1 MKYNQLN
8 GDFKNLLNATITAVR
23 LYEPND
29 VQLYVKAIL
38 NASNIK
44 FEVEAVGKSYTSN
57 FSKTADKVI
66 EFLLYS
72 RFIERC
78 GDGLYLQTEDRGV
91 KLKEAGSFE
100 RYYEEQE
107 KQSQKANADA
117 QQSDL
122 IRSLDLQL
130 KEQQHRLNIM
140 ELNNKPYTF
149 KIAVAAFVISIFAF
163 LKSTGL
169 LLFLWQWYSKPVK

>member
-1 MKYNQLN
+1 MEYNQLN
-8 GDFKNLLNATITAVR
+8 GDFKNLLNATITAIR

-29 VQLYVKAIL
+29 VQLYVKAML

-57 FSKTADKVI
+57 FNKTADKVI

-78 GDGLYLQTEDRGV
+78 GEGLYLLTEDRGV
-91 KLKEAGSFE
+91 KLKQAGSFE
-100 RYYEEQE
+100 RYYEEKD
-107 KQSQKANADA
+107 KQFQKTNADA

-130 KEQQHRLNIM
+130 KEQQHRLNVM
-140 ELNNKPYTF
+140 ELNNKPHTF
-149 KIAVAAFVISIFAF
+149 KIAVAAFIMSLIAF
-163 LKSTGL
+163 LKSTGIL
-169 LLFLWQWYSKPVK
+169 MWLWKLYSMSVK